1 MFRRKMD
8 AMENPMLDFSGLPRF
23 DLVQAEHITPAIKQL
38 LDRCNAVVSE
48 LEKPMAEVTWDNFVT
63 PLDDCTEQLSR
74 AWSIAGHLCAVV
86 DTPELRAAYNE
97 NIPAVTAFWTVL
109 SQNLALYEKYK
120 VIRNASSF
128 DGLSAARKQLVENTL
143 RDFRLGGAE
152 LPDEQ
157 KKVYAGIQ
165 EKAAS
170 LSTRFAE
177 NVLDATNHY
186 ELLVT
191 DEKDLAGLPED
202 VCHMARSL
210 AEAEQKTGWKFT
222 LHFPSFF
229 PVMQYADNRTLREKM
244 YRANCTRASEL
255 GENLEWDNT
264 GIIQELLRLRK
275 QEAGLLGYA
284 NFAEVSLV
292 PKMADTPEEVLRFLE
307 ELASRAK
314 PFAEKDWAQ
323 LKDFAASEL
332 NISDLAAWDVAY
344 VSEKL
349 RQKQYAFSE
358 EEVKQ
363 YFPENKVVGGLFA
376 LVSKLYGITVKP
388 DTAPVWH
395 KDVKFFRI
403 EKDGQLVGQLYMDL
417 YARNGKRGGAW
428 MDDARGRRLTAK
440 GLQTPVAY
448 LNCNFTH
455 PVEKDGVLIPSL
467 FRHDEVQT
475 LFHEFGHCL
484 HHLLTQVDD
493 LGVSGISGVE
503 WDAVE
508 LPSQFMENFCWE
520 WDVIQGMSS
529 HIQTGE
535 QLPRALFDRMLKAKN
550 FQSGMAMLRQVEFA
564 LVDMHLH
571 YDYDPDSTKTPRDIL
586 DGIRQRIAVNVP
598 PAFNRFLNA
607 FSHIFAGGYCA
618 GYYSYKWAEVLSADV
633 FSAFEEAAEKEGSI
647 VSPVMGGKFLAEV
660 LSKGGSRPA
669 IESFEAFRGRRPT
682 IDALLRHSGLLS

>member
-1 MFRRKMD
+1 MFRRKMET
-8 AMENPMLDFSGLPRF
+8 MENPLLDFSGLPRF
-23 DLVQAEHITPAIKQL
+23 DAVRAEHITPAIKQL
-38 LDRCNAVVSE
+38 LERCNAVVSE

-74 AWSIAGHLCAVV
+74 AWGIAGHLCAVV

-97 NIPAVTAFWTVL
+97 NIPAVTAFWTAL

-120 VIRNASSF
+120 AIRNAPSF
-128 DGLSAARKQLVENTL
+128 GGLSAARKQLVENTL

-152 LPDEQ
+152 LPDDQ

-202 VCHMARSL
+202 VRHMARSV
-210 AEAEQKTGWKFT
+210 AESEQKAGWKFT
-222 LHFPSFF
+222 LHYPSYL
-229 PVMQYADNRTLREKM
+229 PVMQYADNRALREKM
-244 YRANCTRASEL
+244 YRASCTRASEL

-275 QEAGLLGYA
+275 QEAGILGYA

-314 PFAEKDWAQ
+314 PYAEKDWAQ
-323 LKDFAASEL
+323 LKAFAASEL
-332 NISDLAAWDVAY
+332 GIPELAAWDVAY

-363 YFPENKVVGGLFA
+363 YFPEDKVVGGLFA

-403 EKDGQLVGQLYMDL
+403 EKDGKLVGQLYMDL

-440 GLQTPVAY
+440 GVQTPVAY

-535 QLPRALFDRMLKAKN
+535 QLPRTLFDRMLKAKN

-571 YDYDPDSTKTPRDIL
+571 YDYDPDGSRTPRDIL
-586 DGIRQRIAVNVP
+586 DEIRQRIAVNIP

-618 GYYSYKWAEVLSADV
+618 GYYSYKWAEVLSADA
-633 FSAFEEAAEKEGSI
+633 FSAFEEMAEKEGSA
-647 VSPVMGGKFLAEV
+647 VSPVMGEKFLAEV
-660 LSKGGSRPA
+660 LSRGGSRPA